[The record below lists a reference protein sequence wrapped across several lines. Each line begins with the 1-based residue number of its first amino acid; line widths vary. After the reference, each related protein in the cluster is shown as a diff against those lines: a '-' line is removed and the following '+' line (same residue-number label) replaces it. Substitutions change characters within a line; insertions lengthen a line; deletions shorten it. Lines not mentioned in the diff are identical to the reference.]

1 VSRRSSLHAHAI
13 AALLA
18 AAALSLPAAGP
29 GLAQGRPIAQ
39 VKAVLAPKHAGAWLV
54 NGWGRDGEASHCS
67 AERSVDGIL
76 DDGGALQFGLVRLPD
91 AYRIFLGS
99 NEWQLS
105 PGTAFPVELIAPGV
119 FRSEANAVA
128 VGSGSVIIELGG
140 DTGFV
145 QQLATAPNLEIKAAK
160 TVFRLPLEDF
170 SLAVAEVDSCLA
182 ALKLRSSSNPVAPAR
197 PATTTAARTS
207 NANSAAPV
215 DSRITE
221 NAGLIEERTF
231 LTVRDPKGSYRL
243 EAVVVRPAQASGR
256 LPIVLITHG
265 KNFKPIENQ
274 TLHADWMLP
283 QARDFAARGWLAAA
297 IIRRGYGDSDGVP
310 GVSRGAA
317 YMACG
322 TNGDLAHGFSV
333 EADDLAGALAAISE
347 RPDADASRVLVVGQS
362 FGGGTA
368 LAFASR
374 QPAGLLGV
382 INVSGGVFRTGGDD
396 EVCDW
401 DGLVDAMR
409 AFGGRTRV
417 PTLWLYAE
425 NDHLFGPLVVNRMHE
440 AYVSAGGQAELK
452 MFPAIGEEG
461 HGLFS
466 NFIGRTKWL
475 PALDAFL
482 VASRMPNAN
491 IARLDEVKRAPR
503 LAGFKQAFLEEY
515 LAMPLP
521 KALAVSVGETD
532 AYWYSDTSGIEAA
545 RAAAL
550 KNCHE
555 QAHGECTLV
564 MDNND
569 LLRPLVTSA
578 TTSNVT
584 AR

>member
-1 VSRRSSLHAHAI
+1 MSRRSSLHARAI

-18 AAALSLPAAGP
+18 GAALSLPAAEP
-29 GLAQGRPIAQ
+29 GMAQGRPIAQ
-39 VKAVLAPKHAGAWLV
+39 VKAVLAPKHAGAWVV

-67 AERSVDGIL
+67 AERSVNGVL
-76 DDGGALQFGLVRLPD
+76 DDGGPLQFGLIRLPD

-105 PGTAFPVELIAPGV
+105 PGSAFPVELTAPGV

-140 DTGFV
+140 DSSFV

-160 TVFRLPLEDF
+160 SVFRLPLEDF
-170 SLAVAEVDSCLA
+170 SLAVAEVDNCLA
-182 ALKLRSSSNPVAPAR
+182 ALKLQSSSNPVAPT
-197 PATTTAARTS
+197 PTTTAARTS
-207 NANSAAPV
+207 NANTAAPV
-215 DSRITE
+215 ASRITE

-243 EAVVVRPAQASGR
+243 EAVLVRPAQASGP

-265 KNFKPIENQ
+265 KNFKPVENQ
-274 TLHADWMLP
+274 SLHADWMLP

-297 IIRRGYGDSDGVP
+297 IVRRGYGASDGIP

-322 TNGDLAHGFSV
+322 RNGDLAHGFSV

-374 QPAGLLGV
+374 QPAGLIGV

-409 AFGGRTRV
+409 SFGGRTRV

-425 NDHLFGPLVVNRMHE
+425 NDRLFGPPVVKRMHE
-440 AYVSAGGQAELK
+440 AYVTAGGQAELK
-452 MFPAIGEEG
+452 MFPALGNDG

-466 NFIGRTKWL
+466 NFSGRTQWL

-482 VASRMPNAN
+482 LANGMANAN
-491 IARLDEVKRAPR
+491 VARLDEVKRTPR

-532 AYWYSDTSGIEAA
+532 AYWYSDTTGIEAA

-550 KNCHE
+550 KNCRE
-555 QAHGECTLV
+555 QAHAECTLV
-564 MDNND
+564 MENND
-569 LLRPLVTSA
+569 LVRPLITSA